1 MTDHKENKF
10 FLNPEERMALLE
22 SKVARARAQVEAMIA
37 QIDAVKK
44 LKNNEKINS

>member
-1 MTDHKENKF
+1 MTDKKENKF

-22 SKVARARAQVEAMIA
+22 SKVERARMQVELMMA

-44 LKNNEKINS
+44 VKTNEQIDS